1 MAQFGNLT
9 TDAGLKKLDEH
20 LATRSYVDG
29 FSASGHDA
37 GVYAQLSANVDAA
50 QYKHVARW
58 FSHISYLKSTGRLS
72 AAPVVESKAAP
83 AAETKAAAPA
93 AEAKKPSNDDDFSF
107 DDDDD
112 DTAALEALK
121 KKKAEED
128 AKKKKEK
135 APVIA
140 RSSVILDVKP
150 IGEETDMA
158 ALEAEVRKITMEG
171 LTWCGSE
178 LIPVA
183 YGIKLLRI
191 IANVIDEVVSV
202 DDIQDKIQEIE
213 DCQSSDIFAFN
224 KL

>member
-9 TDAGLKKLDEH
+9 SDAGLKKLDEH

-29 FSASGHDA
+29 FTASAQDA
-37 GVYAQLSANVDAA
+37 AVYAQLSANVDAA
-50 QYKHVARW
+50 KYKHVARW
-58 FSHISYLKSTGRLS
+58 FAHISYLKSVGRVSS
-72 AAPVVESKAAP
+72 APAAQAKAAAP
-83 AAETKAAAPA
+83 AAETKKAA
-93 AEAKKPSNDDDFSF
+93 K

-112 DTAALEALK
+112 DFNLDDDDDSSALEALK
-121 KKKAEED
+121 KKKADEEA

-135 APVIA
+135 TPVIA

-158 ALEAEVRKITMEG
+158 ALEAEVRKIGMEG

-191 IANVIDEVVSV
+191 IANVVDDLVSV
-202 DDIQDKIQEIE
+202 DDIQDKIAEIE

>member
-29 FSASGHDA
+29 FAASAHDVA
-37 GVYAQLSANVDAA
+37 VLAQLSANVDAA
-50 QYKHVARW
+50 KYKHVARW
-58 FSHISYLKSTGRLS
+58 FSHISYLKSTGRVS
-72 AAPVVESKAAP
+72 AGPVAEVKAAAP
-83 AAETKAAAPA
+83 AAAPA
-93 AEAKKPSNDDDFSF
+93 AEAKKESNDDDFSL
-107 DDDDD
+107 DDDEDD
-112 DTAALEALK
+112 AAGAAAIEALK
-121 KKKAEED
+121 KKKAEEE

-135 APVIA
+135 VPVIA
-140 RSSVILDVKP
+140 RSSIILDVKP

-158 ALEAEVRKITMEG
+158 ALEANVRKITIDG

-191 IANVIDEVVSV
+191 IANVIDDKVAV
-202 DDIQDKIQEIE
+202 DDVQDQIAEIE